1 MSIDYTEEARLAL
14 LEGGSS
20 NWGAVM
26 AGVLEQLDKGLE
38 LTFVFGD
45 TVVGEEVMYL
55 SPLDGKVYK
64 SVSDDLTKLPPIGFA
79 PNAVTAG
86 QTGKIRWFG
95 WIDVDTSYSYGAD
108 MSFDYGECV
117 YVDSVAGRVTK
128 IRPQNASLVGF
139 VKIAQ
144 DASYNSR
151 ILIAPSLCLP
161 KITQMWNFVI
171 DDLGQSVSI
180 DDLECFVSPTAVELI
195 SIGILSQGVPAGID
209 AGNQF
214 VITIK
219 DAADNTIVTKIYGA
233 TAFPSNAYDDLS
245 GLDATHKILTPA
257 EIVRIDV
264 DSSGTA
270 DPPTFLVVFEY
281 KLRY

>member
-1 MSIDYTEEARLAL
+1 MAIDYTEEARFAL

-38 LTFVFGD
+38 LTFTFGD
-45 TVVGEEVMYL
+45 TVIGGEVMYL
-55 SPLDGKVYK
+55 SPADGKVYK
-64 SVSDDLTKLPPIGFA
+64 SISDDLTKLPPIGFA

-108 MSFDYGECV
+108 ISFDYAECV
-117 YVDSVAGRVTK
+117 YVDSVAGRVTN
-128 IRPQNASLVGF
+128 IRPKNASLIGF

-144 DASYNSR
+144 NASYNSR
-151 ILIAPSLCLP
+151 ILIDPSLCFP
-161 KITQMWNFVI
+161 KITQLWNFAI
-171 DDLGQSVSI
+171 SDLGQSVSI

-195 SIGILSQGVPAGID
+195 SVGILSQGVPAGID
-209 AGNQF
+209 AGNPV

-219 DAADNTIVTKIYGA
+219 DAADNTIVVKTYGA
-233 TAFPSNAYDDLS
+233 VAFPSNAFDDL
-245 GLDATHKILTPA
+245 GPLDATHKILTA
-257 EIVRIDV
+257 SEIVRIDV

-270 DPPTFLVVFEY
+270 DPPAFLVVFEY
-281 KLRY
+281 RLRY